1 MVILS
6 FDNTTLV
13 IFNIIC
19 LSLNLWHSSR
29 QIAWLQPG
37 QSVKGKA
44 LVDVALAREA
54 HNSLR
59 LRAGP
64 TSRSFKRSSARY
76 WQDSLELACL
86 PAVKAMLGAMGQ
98 LGSTGMALEGR
109 PGHA

>member
-29 QIAWLQPG
+29 QIAWLQRG

-44 LVDVALAREA
+44 LVDVALAREHTTLCDYA
-54 HNSLR
+54 Q
-59 LRAGP
+59 AP
-64 TSRSFKRSSARY
+64 PSRSFKRSSARY

-86 PAVKAMLGAMGQ
+86 P
-98 LGSTGMALEGR
+98 R
-109 PGHA
+109 